1 MPLIKTWPA
10 TMSSM
15 KRRCSVSSRVQA
27 LDPSPK
33 VVALAISTA
42 SSMFAARN
50 TEATGPKT
58 SSV

>member
-1 MPLIKTWPA
+1 
-10 TMSSM
+10 MSSM